1 MEIVAPV
8 GRISRHPY
16 NASVPRVLLPVLA
29 ASCLV
34 LPLEIDLE
42 VGRRALP
49 WMPPDLARQVAKR
62 PKDFARGVKAAR
74 TWPANFHRSG
84 GDDGVEAAIVAQCER
99 LAAALRAQAPFAD
112 VVAGLGALAHLT
124 ADLDAPYLDR
134 QTADPHAQAFSSYL
148 RSAYSRI
155 PQVFYGQDLT
165 LTRGPTEGLA
175 FMLRARRSDSR
186 SLAPL
191 ISADLD
197 RLGGP
202 ANWRA
207 LDDRS
212 SSFGAASLT
221 LSHAATDFANL
232 ASWVWHHGG
241 GLVSPI
247 VAPPETLLVW
257 SGEPKPR
264 EKTSPRLSFRQIR
277 R

>member
-1 MEIVAPV
+1 M
-8 GRISRHPY
+8 SL
-16 NASVPRVLLPVLA
+16 VLLPVLA
-29 ASCLV
+29 ATCL
-34 LPLEIDLE
+34 LSPLEVDLE

-62 PKDFARGVKAAR
+62 PNDFARGVRAAR
-74 TWPANFHRSG
+74 TWPASFHQAG
-84 GDDGVEAAIVAQCER
+84 GKNGVEAGITAQCER
-99 LAAALRAQAPFAD
+99 LAAALRSQAPFPD

-124 ADLDAPYLDR
+124 TDLDAPYLDG
-134 QTADPHAQAFSSYL
+134 AAGDPYARAFSSYL
-148 RSAYSRI
+148 RSASPRI
-155 PQVFYGQDLT
+155 PLVFYGQDLET
-165 LTRGPTEGLA
+165 TKGPAAGLA
-175 FMLRARRSDSR
+175 AMLRFRRNDSR

-202 ANWRA
+202 ASWQG

-241 GLVSPI
+241 GLVPPI
-247 VAPPETLLVW
+247 AAPPETLLVW
-257 SGEPKPR
+257 TGEPKPR
-264 EKTSPRLSFRQIR
+264 EKTSPRLGFRQVWR
-277 R
+277 